1 MIDFLFL
8 VILFGNSNIYF
19 KIHEYYI
26 IIYFDNQIV
35 FFFCS
40 YIMDND
46 GVKILGA
53 TQILKNSPLK
63 KRRNPLQYNR

>member
-26 IIYFDNQIV
+26 ITYTYYSNLF
-35 FFFCS
+35 
-40 YIMDND
+40 YETD

>member
-40 YIMDND
+40 YIMDNGLFD
-46 GVKILGA
+46 N
-53 TQILKNSPLK
+53 KNIIW
-63 KRRNPLQYNR
+63 

>member
-1 MIDFLFL
+1 MGFSINHKSKFA
-8 VILFGNSNIYF
+8 
-19 KIHEYYI
+19 
-26 IIYFDNQIV
+26 
-35 FFFCS
+35 
-40 YIMDND
+40 D